1 LSKISCA
8 LLFIFGW
15 VASAS
20 CQTDAEQ
27 KKIEYLIQSI
37 ATLQNATFVRNG
49 IEYDA
54 PHAADH
60 LRLKLRLAG
69 NRVKTAQDF
78 IVICATAS
86 SASAQKYQIKFQD
99 GHLVEA
105 ATYLRN
111 KLKDYAAATSQPLS
125 GTQLLRTQSEDLPR
139 AGLKLPSLPA
149 ADDRIR
155 V

>member
-15 VASAS
+15 VASAF
-20 CQTDAEQ
+20 CQTTAEQ
-27 KKIEYLIQSI
+27 QKIEYLIQSI
-37 ATLQNATFVRNG
+37 ATLQNATFIRNG
-49 IEYDA
+49 VAYDA
-54 PHAADH
+54 PHAAEH

-78 IVICATAS
+78 IVTCATAS
-86 SASAQKYQIKFQD
+86 SVSAQKYQIKFQD
-99 GHLVEA
+99 GRVVEA

-111 KLKDYAAATSQPLS
+111 KLKDYATATRQPLS
-125 GTQLLRTQSEDLPR
+125 GTQRLPGGVLRS
-139 AGLKLPSLPA
+139 PSLPA

-155 V
+155 A